1 MSFDVASE
9 VGQLRRV
16 ILHRPG
22 LELSRLTPS
31 NCEALLFDDVLWA
44 SRAREE
50 HDAFASDLRERGVE
64 VLYYAQM
71 LGEALEDPE
80 AREWA
85 IERVLNERTVGPS
98 LVEPLQRMSREA
110 DGATLARYW
119 IGGVVR
125 EDISNHPGGLLWSV
139 LGDDD
144 FVLPPLP
151 NTLFT
156 RDNSAWMYG
165 GVTLN
170 PMSKPARRRET
181 IHTGVIYRWHPIF
194 RAAFDRADGFRVWL
208 DGVDTPAGPATVE
221 GGDLLVV
228 GNGTLMIGVSE
239 RTSPQAVEILA
250 QRLFDSGQAQRVIA
264 VQLPRSRAFMHLDTV
279 MTMVDRD
286 AFVAYPGLVE
296 SVESYTLTRP
306 DPEGPLRVNR
316 NQALAPALADA
327 LAVDRLRI
335 LTADM
340 DPRAAEREQWDDG
353 NNFLALAPGVI
364 VGYER
369 NERTNGMLRD
379 HGIDLVAVAGSELGR
394 GRGGPRCMSC
404 PVQRDPL
411 PA

>member
-1 MSFDVASE
+1 
-9 VGQLRRV
+9 
-16 ILHRPG
+16 
-22 LELSRLTPS
+22 
-31 NCEALLFDDVLWA
+31 
-44 SRAREE
+44 
-50 HDAFASDLRERGVE
+50 
-64 VLYYAQM
+64 
-71 LGEALEDPE
+71 
-80 AREWA
+80 
-85 IERVLNERTVGPS
+85 
-98 LVEPLQRMSREA
+98 
-110 DGATLARYW
+110 
-119 IGGVVR
+119 
-125 EDISNHPGGLLWSV
+125 
-139 LGDDD
+139 
-144 FVLPPLP
+144 
-151 NTLFT
+151 
-156 RDNSAWMYG
+156 
-165 GVTLN
+165 
-170 PMSKPARRRET
+170 
-181 IHTGVIYRWHPIF
+181 
-194 RAAFDRADGFRVWL
+194 
-208 DGVDTPAGPATVE
+208 
-221 GGDLLVV
+221 V

>member
-1 MSFDVASE
+1 
-9 VGQLRRV
+9 V
-16 ILHRPG
+16 IVHRPG
-22 LELSRLTPS
+22 LELSRLTPT

-50 HDAFASDLRERGVE
+50 HDAFAADLRSRGVE
-64 VLYYAQM
+64 VLYYAQL
-71 LGEALEDPE
+71 LGEALDHPE

-85 IERVLNERTVGPS
+85 IERILNERTVGPS
-98 LVEPLQRMSREA
+98 LVEPLQQLSRDV

-139 LGDDD
+139 LDDD
-144 FVLPPLP
+144 EFVLPPLP

-170 PMSKPARRRET
+170 PMSKPPRRRES
-181 IHTGVIYRWHPIF
+181 IHTAVIYRWHPLF
-194 RAAFDRADGFRVWL
+194 ADGYERDDGFRVWL
-208 DGVDTPAGPATVE
+208 NGVDTPAGPATLE
-221 GGDLLVV
+221 GGDVLVV
-228 GNGTLMIGVSE
+228 GKGTVLVGVSE
-239 RTSPQAVEILA
+239 RTSPQAVEMLA
-250 QRLFDSGQAQRVIA
+250 QRLFDAGRAHQVIA
-264 VQLPRSRAFMHLDTV
+264 VRLPRRRAFMHLDTA

-296 SVESYTLTRP
+296 SVESYTLTRDEP
-306 DPEGPLRVNR
+306 DGELRVSR
-316 NQALAPALADA
+316 NESLAPALARA
-327 LAVDRLRI
+327 LGVDQLRV
-335 LTADM
+335 LSADM
-340 DPRAAEREQWDDG
+340 DARAAEREQWDDG
-353 NNFLALAPGVI
+353 NNFLAVAPGVI

-369 NERTNGMLRD
+369 NERTNAMLRN

-404 PVQRDPL
+404 PVERDPL
-411 PA
+411 VD

>member
-1 MSFDVASE
+1 MRFDVASE

-50 HDAFASDLRERGVE
+50 HDAFAADLRSRDVE
-64 VLYYAQM
+64 VLYYAQ
-71 LGEALEDPE
+71 LLAEALDDPE

-85 IERVLNERTVGPS
+85 IDRLLNERTVGPS
-98 LVEPLQRMSREA
+98 LVGPLQRLSRDV
-110 DGATLARYW
+110 DGTTLARYW

-139 LGDDD
+139 LGDEE

-170 PMSKPARRRET
+170 PMSKSARRRET
-181 IHTGVIYRWHPIF
+181 IHTAVIYRWHPLF
-194 RAAFDRADGFRVWL
+194 RDSYDRDGGFRVWL
-208 DGVDTPAGPATVE
+208 NGIDTAAGPATLE
-221 GGDLLVV
+221 GGDALVIGNRTLL
-228 GNGTLMIGVSE
+228 IGVSE

-250 QRLFDSGQAQRVIA
+250 VRLFDAERADRIVA
-264 VQLPRSRAFMHLDTV
+264 VQLSQRRAFMHLDTV

-286 AFVAYPGLVE
+286 TFVAYPGLVE
-296 SVESYTLTRP
+296 SVPSYTITRRDPDAPLQVRRNGSLTA
-306 DPEGPLRVNR
+306 
-316 NQALAPALADA
+316 ALTEALE
-327 LAVDRLRI
+327 VDHVSI
-335 LTADM
+335 LTANM
-340 DPRAAEREQWDDG
+340 DSRAAAREQWDDG
-353 NNFLALAPGVI
+353 NNFLAVAPGVI

-369 NERTNGMLRD
+369 NERTNAMLRN
-379 HGIDLVAVAGSELGR
+379 HGIEVVAVAGSELGR

-404 PVQRDPL
+404 PISRDPL
-411 PA
+411 